1 MIEPELDPK
10 NGRLIVPAAG
20 RVQTDL
26 TIYSMNY
33 AYVRVSTE
41 QQSGSSQ
48 RFEISNWAGSKGI
61 EIDKWI
67 EESKSGTLPP
77 EKRVLGKLLRRMRA
91 GDTLICTEISRLGRN
106 LLMVMGILNACS
118 QRGICIRTIKDNF
131 ELTDNINSKI
141 IAFAFGLAAEIERN
155 LISQRTKE
163 ALADKKASGVVL
175 GRPSGRYK
183 CRDCILLEIESVR
196 DRHSYGE
203 SWRRIAMSYG
213 IHRNT
218 LARYLKGIEKDTEE
232 VLKKI

>member
-1 MIEPELDPK
+1 
-10 NGRLIVPAAG
+10 
-20 RVQTDL
+20 
-26 TIYSMNY
+26 MNY

-48 RFEISNWAGSKGI
+48 RFEISNWAGAKGI
-61 EIDKWI
+61 EIDKWV
-67 EESKSGTLPP
+67 EESRSGTLPP
-77 EKRVLGKLLRRMRA
+77 EKRVLGRVLRRMRQ
-91 GDTLICTEISRLGRN
+91 GDMLICTEISRLGRN

-155 LISQRTKE
+155 LISQRTRE

-175 GRPSGRYK
+175 GRPAGRCK
-183 CRDCILLEIESVR
+183 RRDEVLLDREAVIS
-196 DRHSYGE
+196 RHSEGE
-203 SWRRIAMSYG
+203 SWRVIASSYG

-218 LARYLKGIEKDTEE
+218 LARYLKE
-232 VLKKI
+232 

>member
-1 MIEPELDPK
+1 
-10 NGRLIVPAAG
+10 
-20 RVQTDL
+20 
-26 TIYSMNY
+26 MNY

-77 EKRVLGKLLRRMRA
+77 EKRVLGRVLKRMRR

-106 LLMVMGILNACS
+106 LLMVMSILNACS

-131 ELTDNINSKI
+131 ELSDNINSKI

-163 ALADKKASGVVL
+163 ALADKKASGVIL
-175 GRPSGRYK
+175 GRPVGRCK
-183 CRDCILLEIESVR
+183 RRDDVLVDLEAVLCRHR
-196 DRHSYGE
+196 DGE
-203 SWRRIAMSYG
+203 SWRRIASSYG

-218 LARYLKGIEKDTEE
+218 LARYLKYPDKARTTGFEKF
-232 VLKKI
+232 LKK